1 MSDRR
6 RVNANLVGVDDV
18 NFKEKIV
25 RAGHACYPI
34 FVPVGVSQPL
44 GDLSPRQSQ
53 DNSEAFF
60 NGGLFLANR
69 KKLVDRWYF

>member
-1 MSDRR
+1 MSDHR

-44 GDLSPRQSQ
+44 GDFSPRQSQ

-69 KKLVDRWYF
+69 KKLVDR

>member
-25 RAGHACYPI
+25 RAGHACANHPI
-34 FVPVGVSQPL
+34 FVPVGVSQQL
-44 GDLSPRQSQ
+44 GDFSLRQSQ
-53 DNSEAFF
+53 DNSDAFF

-69 KKLVDRWYF
+69 KKLDDR

>member
-1 MSDRR
+1 MSDHR

-44 GDLSPRQSQ
+44 GDFSPRQSQ

-60 NGGLFLANR
+60 NGGLFLENR
-69 KKLVDRWYF
+69 KKLVDR